1 MCEVTLATARGAA
14 CPLLAQSGHGL
25 LHCTCPLSG
34 VKRTSLFATHMSAFD
49 PKRTWR
55 GYRNLRKI
63 AHRSEPP
70 GGDMQRRGGSEQPV
84 KRQRAKR
91 PKAPGA
97 KISADRAPE
106 QFDRLKNERDEA
118 REQLAATA

>member
-1 MCEVTLATARGAA
+1 MSAFGPKRTWALALHVSAFGGKADMTFRG
-14 CPLLAQSGHGL
+14 S
-25 LHCTCPLSG
+25 PLSWSLFG

-70 GGDMQRRGGSEQPV
+70 GGDMQRRRGS
-84 KRQRAKR
+84 
-91 PKAPGA
+91 G
-97 KISADRAPE
+97 
-106 QFDRLKNERDEA
+106 
-118 REQLAATA
+118 QLAIPARCRLHGLKKG